1 MPYRRLPNTDSARMK
16 SLKSAN
22 TKGKDLPPFKLAFS
36 ANSFRKMHSVLPQFE
51 NAISEHKNS
60 LNLQAQKNKEYQKRL
75 KKVKLYISHF
85 IQVVNLAVSRGD
97 LAPETRN
104 YFAMGDDEKK
114 VPSLTTEEDVVWW
127 GEQLIKG
134 EQSRRNKGKNPI
146 TNPTIA
152 IVKVH
157 FDKFMEYHNYQKS
170 LKDRSQRAQDQL
182 NERRSRVDSVIQ
194 QIWNEVEQTYSDL
207 PEEMRREKAS
217 EYGLVYVYRK
227 NELSN
232 ATQFQ
237 SPRIEEIGL

>member
-16 SLKSAN
+16 SLKSAYE
-22 TKGKDLPPFKLAFS
+22 KGKDLPPFKLAFS
-36 ANSFRKMHSVLPQFE
+36 ANSFRKMQMFLPQFE

-60 LNLQAQKNKEYQKRL
+60 LNLQADKNKEYQKRL

-85 IQVVNLAVSRGD
+85 IQVVNLAIARGD
-97 LAPETRN
+97 LTPETRN

-134 EQSRRNKGKNPI
+134 EQHRRNKGKNPI

-152 IVKVH
+152 IVKIH

-170 LKDRSQRAQDQL
+170 LKDRSQRAQVNL
-182 NERRSRVDSVIQ
+182 NERRSQIDGVIQ
-194 QIWNEVEQTYSDL
+194 QIWNEVEHTYGDL
-207 PEEMRREKAS
+207 PEEMRREKAG
-217 EYGLVYVYRK
+217 EYGLIYVFRK

-232 ATQFQ
+232 ATLFQ
-237 SPRIEEIGL
+237 SPRIEELG